1 MKTLVSIGIILSI
14 FSKVDAQIQQD
25 KVLHFCAGAVISAS
39 TAEVMYKV
47 TENKNQAILIGVGA
61 GILAGAT
68 KEIYDKTSGNGY
80 CDVRDFLWTCAGASV
95 SCVKITV
102 RL

>member
-1 MKTLVSIGIILSI
+1 MKTLISIGIVLSL

-25 KVLHFCAGAVISAS
+25 KALHFCAGAVISAS
-39 TAEVMYKV
+39 TAEVMYKL
-47 TENKNQAILIGVGA
+47 TRKKNQAILIGVGA
-61 GILAGAT
+61 GVLAGTT
-68 KEIYDKTSGNGY
+68 KEIYDKTSGKGY
-80 CDVRDFLWTCAGASV
+80 CDARDFLWTCAGASI